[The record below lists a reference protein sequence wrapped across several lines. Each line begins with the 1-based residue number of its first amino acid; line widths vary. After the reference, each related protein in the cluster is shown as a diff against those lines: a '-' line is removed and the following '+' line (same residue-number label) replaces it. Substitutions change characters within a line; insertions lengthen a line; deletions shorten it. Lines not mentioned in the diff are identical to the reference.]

1 MESSTEI
8 RDKRM
13 MQRAL
18 AIAREAK
25 TPFGCV
31 IANGDKIVVET
42 PNTVRTSGDPSA
54 HAEMNAIRQLA
65 KTEIKAHSLSLYTT
79 GEPCPM
85 CMSAIIYA
93 GIGEVVFS
101 VPWQEINRFYPQ
113 IEISAQ
119 EIVTKGFKEIT
130 IRGEVLKEEC
140 LALFESLKPRAT

>member
-1 MESSTEI
+1 MLFRS
-8 RDKRM
+8 
-13 MQRAL
+13 
-18 AIAREAK
+18 
-25 TPFGCV
+25 
-31 IANGDKIVVET
+31 
-42 PNTVRTSGDPSA
+42 VRTSGDPSA

>member
-1 MESSTEI
+1 MENPTEI

-31 IANGDKIVVET
+31 IANGDEIVVET
-42 PNTVRTSGDPSA
+42 PNTVRLSGDPTA
-54 HAEMNAIRQLA
+54 HAEMNALRQFAKSGIKPNGLA
-65 KTEIKAHSLSLYTT
+65 LYTT

-85 CMSAIIYA
+85 CMSAIRYA
-93 GIGEVVFS
+93 DISEVVFS
-101 VPWQEINRFYPQ
+101 VPWQDIGRFYPQ
-113 IEISAQ
+113 VEISAQ
-119 EIVTKGFKEIT
+119 EIVSRGFQEIT

-140 LALFESLKPRAT
+140 LVLFERLKS

>member
-1 MESSTEI
+1 MENSAEI

-18 AIAREAK
+18 TIASKAK

-31 IANGDKIVVET
+31 IANGDEIVVET

-65 KTEIKAHSLSLYTT
+65 TLKKDTAALVLYTT

-85 CMSAIIYA
+85 CMSAILYA
-93 GIGEVVFS
+93 GISEVVFA
-101 VPWQEINRFYPQ
+101 VPWQEIGRFYPQ
-113 IEISAQ
+113 IEISAS
-119 EIVTKGFKEIT
+119 EIVSRGFKEIT
-130 IRGEVLKEEC
+130 IRDEVLKEEC
-140 LALFESLKPRAT
+140 LTLFERLKS